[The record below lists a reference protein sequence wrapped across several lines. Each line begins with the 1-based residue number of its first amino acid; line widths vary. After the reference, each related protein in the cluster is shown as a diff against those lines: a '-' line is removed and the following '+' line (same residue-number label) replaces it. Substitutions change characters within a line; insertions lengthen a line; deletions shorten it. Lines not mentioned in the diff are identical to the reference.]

1 MYTVQVKA
9 AVGEEGGTGR
19 LPISPLSDT
28 YLVPEALQ
36 SRVAPSGAPYHHG
49 NHGRPCV
56 GAGSRQLGLA
66 IGQCRASSRVT
77 SHMESA
83 TLRSGGAR
91 RGESP
96 FIMAL
101 TLHAG
106 QWAVGQGDAGA
117 PAADPTRDRRNEYAL
132 TRKAREQNVPGGA
145 PGSKGAGGGSGG
157 REEGG
162 SEK

>member
-1 MYTVQVKA
+1 MA
-9 AVGEEGGTGR
+9 RTG
-19 LPISPLSDT
+19 ST
-28 YLVPEALQ
+28 
-36 SRVAPSGAPYHHG
+36 
-49 NHGRPCV
+49 
-56 GAGSRQLGLA
+56 
-66 IGQCRASSRVT
+66 GQCRASSRVT

-145 PGSKGAGGGSGG
+145 PGSKEGSRGRLRWQCRRQKEGRKVGGQSPLGIPARLEPSTPG
-157 REEGG
+157 
-162 SEK
+162 